1 MVVLFVMEILP
12 IEVTAMGAIGILL
25 LFDVLTWQEAISGFS
40 NPAVITIGAIF
51 IMSRALVKTG
61 FLEVFA
67 DFLAKKGGNRK
78 WLTIF
83 IFLLTVSITSGF
95 INNTAAVAI
104 FIPLGIDLC
113 QRFRI
118 SPTKVLLPLS
128 YAAIFGGTLTLIGT
142 STNLIVS
149 SIMEEM
155 NMAPFLMFEFTPSIG
170 ILRSNN

>member
-1 MVVLFVMEILP
+1 MVVFFVMEILP
-12 IEVTAMGAIGILL
+12 IEVTAMGAIGVLL
-25 LFDVLTWQEAISGFS
+25 LFDILSWQEAISGFS

-67 DFLAKKGGNRK
+67 DFLAKKGGNQK

-83 IFLLTVSITSGF
+83 IFLLTVSIISGV

-104 FIPLGIDLC
+104 FIPLAIDLC

-118 SPTKVLLPLS
+118 STDYTGWNPDVS
-128 YAAIFGGTLTLIGT
+128 QFGNVAVGGSVDTGPYPMSKALYF
-142 STNLIVS
+142 NVS
-149 SIMEEM
+149 VG
-155 NMAPFLMFEFTPSIG
+155 L
-170 ILRSNN
+170 